1 MKKEDK
7 VIKNLNNLKQQKIL
21 ELEEKR
27 KKDNTLKE
35 KKIKKIKEL
44 VIHTKE
50 SEEKKSKKMRNKTL
64 FFCMILII
72 IMSLVIAFL
81 SVKYREFRMYISK
94 NKEIIA
100 LGKKYEEEQKKK
112 AAEVRDLKNLSMA
125 NIK

>member
-27 KKDNTLKE
+27 KKDNILKE

-50 SEEKKSKKMRNKTL
+50 SEEKKSKKIRNKTL
-64 FFCMILII
+64 FFLYDINNN
-72 IMSLVIAFL
+72 VISDSF
-81 SVKYREFRMYISK
+81 FIC
-94 NKEIIA
+94 
-100 LGKKYEEEQKKK
+100 
-112 AAEVRDLKNLSMA
+112 
-125 NIK
+125 

>member
-72 IMSLVIAFL
+72 MSLVIAFL
-81 SVKYREFRMYISK
+81 SVKYREFRM
-94 NKEIIA
+94 
-100 LGKKYEEEQKKK
+100 
-112 AAEVRDLKNLSMA
+112 
-125 NIK
+125 